1 MIRKIRTIAV
11 ALVAAIVLVCV
22 RAYLGRDKSGAG
34 VSNAGLDRSGQ
45 QYRPG
50 VRSSTPTVCACA
62 IALVSAADLRGQG
75 ELRCTF
81 VQLVR
86 CNRHAVCRPVG
97 DVPFDPPWQ
106 AETQFCTCHRVQ
118 VGPRA
123 RSERVQRYG
132 RVHARHQRPIRCR
145 ARRQGVPMG
154 ATGGQI
160 GATRQE
166 PSVV

>member
-1 MIRKIRTIAV
+1 MV
-11 ALVAAIVLVCV
+11 
-22 RAYLGRDKSGAG
+22 
-34 VSNAGLDRSGQ
+34 
-45 QYRPG
+45 P
-50 VRSSTPTVCACA
+50 
-62 IALVSAADLRGQG
+62 AADLCGQR
-75 ELRCTF
+75 ELRCSY

-145 ARRQGVPMG
+145 ARRQGVPMAAPSRQAG
-154 ATGGQI
+154 ATWE
-160 GATRQE
+160 E
-166 PSVV
+166 PGTFRPDLEQGVNHVLVPELYSPVYIQVS